1 MTSLTRVAWEGRD
14 SVIRLQETVP
24 LAASKRAGGAPEHRP
39 RNVVTINNDTGRS
52 MSQISRY
59 CPATFGDAELVPVA
73 QKSASAGGKR
83 GTVANDDEVEADSSR
98 SLASEMMDPE
108 EPTDAEVREYRRLC
122 KNVGV
127 VPAKFYERYF
137 EEHTFAMN
145 HHGLGSQGAK
155 ALSEALHDNDHITT
169 LELADNGIACNGMRQ
184 VIKMLLHN
192 HNISKLDLSSNMLK
206 SGGLALAAQHFGC
219 GQSRVEEINLSSNG
233 FLDMDAQAACGA
245 LQGNLVLRVL
255 DLSKNQFG
263 DIAAKH
269 FGALLAEN
277 ATLEE
282 LNLSGN
288 CIRQRGAKMIAS
300 GIAANVAL
308 VRLNLNDNGLGTAG
322 MTAIAEALS
331 SNSTLTQLDVAGN
344 NISNAAAIAL
354 GAALRSHKALVKV
367 DVSSNPITG
376 SGMRALFEALG
387 ARGTPVEI
395 TFNGITLDNES
406 IAAMEQ
412 ASKLNP
418 DTRFYGDFP
427 TFEGFDS
434 VREQAMQASDRMSK
448 HGPDWKPRVSIP
460 INTQDVGSDPRE
472 VTAVVEDGADE
483 GPSGLPKHLSRSTK
497 GNMWDGVDGK
507 DLKRRGVSRSSLMI
521 DPKELA
527 AFDDND
533 PQADRMRMWAIAHPD
548 LPDPMLALEKYVY
561 STRLRLVD
569 FFFSIDK
576 NRSGGVTKDE
586 LTQAVDVLDGL
597 DMTRLQME
605 ELIERLDVNNDGE
618 INYEEMCEGRK
629 EITEKLRARD
639 PRWTTR
645 QSHDSGSESS
655 DDSDG

>member
-1 MTSLTRVAWEGRD
+1 
-14 SVIRLQETVP
+14 
-24 LAASKRAGGAPEHRP
+24 
-39 RNVVTINNDTGRS
+39 
-52 MSQISRY
+52 
-59 CPATFGDAELVPVA
+59 
-73 QKSASAGGKR
+73 
-83 GTVANDDEVEADSSR
+83 
-98 SLASEMMDPE
+98 
-108 EPTDAEVREYRRLC
+108 
-122 KNVGV
+122 
-127 VPAKFYERYF
+127 
-137 EEHTFAMN
+137 
-145 HHGLGSQGAK
+145 
-155 ALSEALHDNDHITT
+155 
-169 LELADNGIACNGMRQ
+169 
-184 VIKMLLHN
+184 
-192 HNISKLDLSSNMLK
+192 MLK

-460 INTQDVGSDPRE
+460 INTQVSRPSCRLHCTIHLVGSHVLQPVGRR
-472 VTAVVEDGADE
+472 VVRFITTTHIAP
-483 GPSGLPKHLSRSTK
+483 PSSFFSNR
-497 GNMWDGVDGK
+497 M
-507 DLKRRGVSRSSLMI
+507 
-521 DPKELA
+521 LA
-527 AFDDND
+527 A
-533 PQADRMRMWAIAHPD
+533 
-548 LPDPMLALEKYVY
+548 
-561 STRLRLVD
+561 TLVK
-569 FFFSIDK
+569 SPPLWK
-576 NRSGGVTKDE
+576 MGQTKDHLACLNIFPE
-586 LTQAVDVLDGL
+586 AQKATCGTVW
-597 DMTRLQME
+597 ME
-605 ELIERLDVNNDGE
+605 KI
-618 INYEEMCEGRK
+618 
-629 EITEKLRARD
+629 
-639 PRWTTR
+639 
-645 QSHDSGSESS
+645 
-655 DDSDG
+655 